1 MTASRTIGTAWRKA
15 ARGAGSMRPESSCP
29 FACAPV
35 STERRCQGPEDPA
48 LGLVATAEPFLP
60 PSAEAL
66 GPKVR
71 RSSGYTTERHFLGKV
86 QVRGYGSPAGA
97 RRSGDMKASGT
108 VEPTPRSRVAII

>member
-15 ARGAGSMRPESSCP
+15 ARGAGNKRTESSLT
-29 FACAPV
+29 FAWAPV

-71 RSSGYTTERHFLGKV
+71 RSSGYTTERRFKVKV
-86 QVRGYGSPAGA
+86 QLRGYGSPARA
-97 RRSGDMKASGT
+97 RRSGD
-108 VEPTPRSRVAII
+108 